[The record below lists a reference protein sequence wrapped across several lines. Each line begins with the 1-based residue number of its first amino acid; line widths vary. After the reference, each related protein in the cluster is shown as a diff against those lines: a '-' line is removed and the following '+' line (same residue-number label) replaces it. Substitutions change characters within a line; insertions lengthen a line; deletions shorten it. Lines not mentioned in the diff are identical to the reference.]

1 MGSSSIWNK
10 LYIREHKDDLKKEIV
25 EIFET
30 RKLANIGEV
39 ILLKKV
45 QDDPLCINCY
55 FDFTPDMTGTKQ
67 SPEWIEKRKMFGERN
82 GMFGKHHSEET
93 KEKISK
99 AMKNRV
105 LSKEHKE
112 KIGKAHKGKIVSQ
125 ETRKKLS
132 KSRQKL
138 RRIENVITG
147 EVWIMTIQD
156 FLEKFPEKECKYDA
170 MKKAANVG
178 SLYKKTYKITDC
190 VALETSSETLGEN
203 EKLPIIKD
211 NLVGSDGSK

>member
-1 MGSSSIWNK
+1 
-10 LYIREHKDDLKKEIV
+10 
-25 EIFET
+25 
-30 RKLANIGEV
+30 
-39 ILLKKV
+39 
-45 QDDPLCINCY
+45 
-55 FDFTPDMTGTKQ
+55 MTGTKQ

-203 EKLPIIKD
+203 EKPPIIKD